1 MKPHTLTKTVFSAI
15 MGLEITKSRVAVAI
29 TKHPS
34 NYNAIIPLDHITYCH
49 DRKHFNLEF
58 RNERKEIIY
67 NELKRIV
74 ALEKICGIVV
84 GWPLEP
90 SGLPGSRCGQVL
102 NLLDYLAERRHE
114 GKCLI
119 NRASRPVT
127 LWDERAFTHG
137 KYYEHKYPTD
147 IWGRCNKKM
156 KLPSPVST
164 KGYIYKTSLRSDQD
178 TSDDSAIACSILE
191 HFLACHSH
199 IFGMTR
205 MINEVESYKSS
216 GNELKQIIEQIER
229 NGNYLSSSIL

>member
-1 MKPHTLTKTVFSAI
+1 

-34 NYNAIIPLDHITYCH
+34 NYNAIMPLDHITYCH
-49 DRKHFNLEF
+49 DRKHFSLEF

-102 NLLDYLAERRHE
+102 HLLDYLAERRHE

-127 LWDERAFTHG
+127 LWDERTFTHG
-137 KYYEHKYPTD
+137 KYNEHKYPTD
-147 IWGRCNKKM
+147 TWGRCRLFAKEKM
-156 KLPSPVST
+156 KLPPSVGT
-164 KGYIYKTSLRSDQD
+164 KGTSKNYIYKTSLRSDQD
-178 TSDDSAIACSILE
+178 TSNDSGIACSILE

-199 IFGMTR
+199 IFGMSR
-205 MINEVESYKSS
+205 IFNEVESYKSS
-216 GNELKQIIEQIER
+216 SGNEFKQIVEQIER
-229 NGNYLSSSIL
+229 NGSYLSSSIL